1 MSKRKVYTVAV
12 VGDTR
17 VGKTCLVNKLCYGTI
32 PLEYEPTIEDLHTT
46 ILLTEKVE
54 VIDTSADSAAT
65 VLRRAAMR
73 SADAVMFVVDI
84 QDITSIHHL
93 PHHLQEYQQVRCS
106 DCPCLVVGLARHRG
120 PVSQEAVERAQQMVS
135 FMDWSSPPAH
145 CTESVSVLL
154 LSGVCSSLRRGEF
167 QPMYHQRPR
176 AAASFCKDL
185 QCKLRPFSGPPKPPE
200 RDGNKVW
207 PHCLSHINVQILKN
221 TCQQSFVQ
229 NYVHTFAQKYM
240 QATWF

>member
-106 DCPCLVVGLARHRG
+106 DCPCLVVGLARRRG
-120 PVSQEAVERAQQMVS
+120 PVSQEAVERAQQMAELHGLEFTTSTLHRISVRAA
-135 FMDWSSPPAH
+135 FERCVFLIEERRIPAHVPPATQS
-145 CTESVSVLL
+145 CCV
-154 LSGVCSSLRRGEF
+154 
-167 QPMYHQRPR
+167 
-176 AAASFCKDL
+176 
-185 QCKLRPFSGPPKPPE
+185 
-200 RDGNKVW
+200 
-207 PHCLSHINVQILKN
+207 IL
-221 TCQQSFVQ
+221 
-229 NYVHTFAQKYM
+229 
-240 QATWF
+240 